1 MVVDYLCD
9 LFISYRQKRR
19 MREGGRE
26 RRREMEE
33 VGEEKAE
40 TER

>member
-26 RRREMEE
+26 RREMEE